1 MNKLIVFFT
10 LCVFFTIL
18 MPGQSYAQDESAH
31 KWHYLGELY
40 MMFPNMKGETT
51 VRNLPEAEV
60 DAGVGD
66 ILGHL
71 KIGAMLYLEATND
84 DWSIS
89 TDLIYMNLGQDVKPG
104 VIISSGDLTMKQ
116 LAWELA
122 GFKRI
127 TPWLDAGLG
136 GRLVSLN
143 VALDLETINEP
154 RSGEASKT
162 WCDPIIIVRSNHV
175 IKEKWLAQLR
185 ADVGGFGI
193 GSDFTWQL
201 QANVGYRFSELFQ
214 TTIGYRYIGIDYD
227 KGEGVDRF
235 LYDIDTYGWV
245 VRLGFNF

>member
-1 MNKLIVFFT
+1 M
-10 LCVFFTIL
+10 
-18 MPGQSYAQDESAH
+18 Y
-31 KWHYLGELY
+31 
-40 MMFPNMKGETT
+40 
-51 VRNLPEAEV
+51 
-60 DAGVGD
+60 
-66 ILGHL
+66 L

-116 LAWELA
+116 MAWELA

-162 WCDPIIIVRSNHV
+162 WFDPIIIVRSNHV
-175 IKEKWLAQLR
+175 IKEKWDAILR
-185 ADVGGFGI
+185 RV
-193 GSDFTWQL
+193 
-201 QANVGYRFSELFQ
+201 Y
-214 TTIGYRYIGIDYD
+214 
-227 KGEGVDRF
+227 
-235 LYDIDTYGWV
+235 
-245 VRLGFNF
+245 